1 MQFVRFN
8 SALPTLAN
16 HLFGRELE
24 IPTTQHNSL
33 PAVNISESET
43 AYLLEL
49 AAPGLNKEDFK
60 LNVQANRLVISA
72 KKEAVKEQEEKAEN
86 SVKYTRK
93 EFSFTDFQRA
103 FTLPKNVDVS
113 KVEATYTNGILTV
126 SVPKKEEEKVKSF
139 EIAVA

>member
-16 HLFGRELE
+16 NLFGRELE

-103 FTLPKNVDVS
+103 FTLPKNVDAS

>member
-16 HLFGRELE
+16 NLFGRDLE
-24 IPTTQHNSL
+24 VPATHHNSL

-72 KKEAVKEQEEKAEN
+72 KKEEVKEQEEKTEN
-86 SVKYTRK
+86 AVKYTRK
-93 EFSFTDFQRA
+93 EFSFTNFQRA
-103 FTLPKNVDVS
+103 FTLPKNVDIS
-113 KVEATYTNGILTV
+113 KVEAAYTNGILTV

>member
-43 AYLLEL
+43 AYLLEF

>member
-103 FTLPKNVDVS
+103 FTLPKNVDAS

>member
-16 HLFGRELE
+16 NLFGRELE
-24 IPTTQHNSL
+24 IPTTQYNSL

-72 KKEAVKEQEEKAEN
+72 KKEAVKEQEEKIEN

-103 FTLPKNVDVS
+103 FTLPKNVDAS

>member
-16 HLFGRELE
+16 NLFGRELDT
-24 IPTTQHNSL
+24 PTMQHNSL

-72 KKEAVKEQEEKAEN
+72 KKEAVKEQEKKAEN
-86 SVKYTRK
+86 AVKYTRK
-93 EFSFTDFQRA
+93 EFNFTSFQRA
-103 FTLPKNVDVS
+103 FTLPKNVDAS